1 MGAVAAYM
9 EYLREMARKIAYRGS
24 FLKVIPG
31 TRSMP
36 SRYLDWDVSH
46 SPDDRK
52 RYLLGA
58 EQDRQSK
65 DGRALFLGI
74 GLCIGQTQGKSR
86 QMKVAAPLL
95 IVPMNIESEDDDGK
109 VLALDIHWKS
119 IALNY
124 DLITTIVE
132 GADTVDE
139 EDSMGQPNML
149 SPAAAS
155 AVNTLEL
162 RLDRA
167 FQEPG
172 HVQRISDQKF
182 VEEIID
188 LLMAE
193 VPAFRSKLFKAPG
206 AYRKE
211 DADRYERS
219 DKLLWFNHRFAFMGN
234 NPGELSAYEALNELC
249 SIIPNEA

>member
-1 MGAVAAYM
+1 
-9 EYLREMARKIAYRGS
+9 
-24 FLKVIPG
+24 
-31 TRSMP
+31 
-36 SRYLDWDVSH
+36 
-46 SPDDRK
+46 
-52 RYLLGA
+52 
-58 EQDRQSK
+58 
-65 DGRALFLGI
+65 
-74 GLCIGQTQGKSR
+74 
-86 QMKVAAPLL
+86 MKVAAPLL
-95 IVPMNIESEDDDGK
+95 VVPMNIESEDDDGK

-132 GADTVDE
+132 GSDTVDE

-155 AVNTLEL
+155 AMNAVEL
-162 RLDRA
+162 RFDRA

-172 HVQRISDQKF
+172 HAQRITDPRF

-188 LLMAE
+188 LLIAE

-206 AYRKE
+206 NYHKE
-211 DADRYERS
+211 DGDRYERS

>member
-36 SRYLDWDVSH
+36 SRYLDWGASH
-46 SPDDRK
+46 SPDDMR
-52 RYLLGA
+52 RYLRAA
-58 EQDRQSK
+58 ELDRQAK

-74 GLCIGQTQGKSR
+74 GLCIGKTQGRNRK
-86 QMKVAAPLL
+86 MNVAAPLL
-95 IVPMNIESEDDDGK
+95 LVPMNIESEDDAGK
-109 VLALDIHWKS
+109 ELVHDIHWKS

-124 DLITTIVE
+124 DLITAIVE

-155 AVNTLEL
+155 AVNAVEL
-162 RLDRA
+162 RLDQV
-167 FQEPG
+167 FHEPG
-172 HVQRISDQKF
+172 YSQRITDPKF

-188 LLMAE
+188 LLMAD

-206 AYRKE
+206 TYHKE
-211 DADRYERS
+211 DLGRYERS

-249 SIIPNEA
+249 SIIPSEA

>member
-31 TRSMP
+31 TKSMP

-46 SPDDRK
+46 STDDMK
-52 RYLLGA
+52 RYLLAA
-58 EQDRQSK
+58 EQDRQAK
-65 DGRALFLGI
+65 DGRALFLGV
-74 GLCIGQTQGKSR
+74 GLCVGQTQGKSR
-86 QMKVAAPLL
+86 KMNVAAPLL
-95 IVPMNIESEDDDGK
+95 LVPMNIESEDDAGK
-109 VLALDIHWKS
+109 ELVHDIHWKS

-149 SPAAAS
+149 SPAAAN
-155 AVNTLEL
+155 AVNAVEL

-172 HVQRISDQKF
+172 HVQRITDPRF
-182 VEEIID
+182 VEEIVD

-193 VPAFRSKLFKAPG
+193 VPAFRSKLFKAPVS
-206 AYRKE
+206 YRRE
-211 DADRYERS
+211 DAERYERS
-219 DKLLWFNHRFAFMGN
+219 AKLLWFNHRFAFMGN
-234 NPGELSAYEALNELC
+234 NPGELSAYEALNDLC